1 MKSFSSS
8 SLLGIICII
17 AFFLFAC
24 LECNNN
30 EQENCQNFFSK
41 TKTWRPTPVDDSD
54 LALKPADYFQALTGD
69 GKYCFYW
76 YPAYFNAC
84 PREAIIL
91 TITLE
96 IKEDNIN
103 YLERFYGFV
112 DISIENRIISIEDFT
127 STTSNGITT
136 MTGKL
141 TISGNEEYDQGL
153 STSMRLVAGIFMHTQ
168 TDAQTT
174 HNVLN
179 NSVKSITLDWA
190 YNGPM

>member
-41 TKTWRPTPVDDSD
+41 TKAWRNTTPIDDSD

-84 PREAIIL
+84 PRETIIL

-103 YLERFYGFV
+103 YFREILWVRW
-112 DISIENRIISIEDFT
+112 
-127 STTSNGITT
+127 
-136 MTGKL
+136 M
-141 TISGNEEYDQGL
+141 
-153 STSMRLVAGIFMHTQ
+153 
-168 TDAQTT
+168 
-174 HNVLN
+174 
-179 NSVKSITLDWA
+179 
-190 YNGPM
+190 